1 MHTLFSVI
9 LICSEFSFQLSN
21 RTSLQRQLVVS
32 INSSSLLQRT
42 NNSNAAPLQG
52 GSNKTIP
59 IHKLKRVK
67 DIAFH
72 IFIFSAVVGNTSR
85 DSTFDR
91 VVFSAWV
98 NKKYSNYTNFKCCLR
113 YQSRRLVTTKL
124 LTKINWSYMKQ
135 TTLQAKQYVCPNP
148 RGRDGDRLMGTTIV
162 FNQTK
167 CPLSNIWYEKPSYAY
182 RHDNE
187 IAVCTKVT

>member
-1 MHTLFSVI
+1 MFNNIS
-9 LICSEFSFQLSN
+9 
-21 RTSLQRQLVVS
+21 SLQQTNDSIVVPPQS
-32 INSSSLLQRT
+32 I
-42 NNSNAAPLQG
+42 A
-52 GSNKTIP
+52 NKTIP
-59 IHKLKRVK
+59 VYRLKRVK

-124 LTKINWSYMKQ
+124 LKKIDWSYMKQ

-148 RGRDGDRLMGTTIV
+148 RGVQGDRLVGTTIV

-167 CPLSNIWYEKPSYAY
+167 CPLANIWYEKPSYAY

-187 IAVCTKVT
+187 IAVCTKVTQKYKIIVRTITKL